1 MMSQDIFSKIQA
13 SDKIFTKAE
22 RKVANFILES
32 PRDAMYM
39 SITDLAQRCGV
50 GDTTVFRFCRT
61 LKLNGYQDFKM
72 TLAQSLSSK
81 EGINGITLS
90 DEINISDSV
99 EEVCRKL
106 LSTNI
111 AALNQTFD
119 MINTEDIRR
128 AIDMIENARMI
139 HFFGV
144 GSSGIMANEAKNKFS
159 RILPNVMFTQD
170 SHMQA
175 MASALLGEQDL
186 AIAFSYSGSTKDVIE
201 ILKRARQ
208 NRAKTICITRY
219 AESPLTAYADIVLLC
234 GANEGPFQGGSLS
247 ARVAQLYLL
256 DVLYTEYFKK
266 NYIVCDY
273 NKKCTTQAIAN
284 KLL

>member
-1 MMSQDIFSKIQA
+1 MPQDIFSKIQG
-13 SDKIFTKAE
+13 SEKIFTKAE
-22 RKVANFILES
+22 RKVANFVMES

-72 TLAQSLSSK
+72 TLAQSLSSTDS
-81 EGINGITLS
+81 INNMTLS
-90 DEINISDSV
+90 DEINISDSS

-106 LSTNI
+106 LSTDI
-111 AALNQTFD
+111 TALNQTFD
-119 MINTEDIRR
+119 MINTEDIRT
-128 AIDMIENARMI
+128 ATDMIENARMI

-144 GSSGIMANEAKNKFS
+144 GSSAIMANEAKNKFS
-159 RILPNVMFTQD
+159 RIMPNIMFTLD

-186 AIAFSYSGSTKDVIE
+186 AIAFSYSGSTKDMIE
-201 ILKRARQ
+201 ILKRAKQ

-247 ARVAQLYLL
+247 SRVAQLYLL
-256 DVLYTEYFKK
+256 DVLYTEYFKR
-266 NYIVCDY
+266 NHISCDY